1 MSASAFSHINTS
13 RCADVIHC
21 ISAAIHPDH
30 ATASQYIRRFFS
42 EKQFDR
48 IPKESSYEIF
58 RRSHSFSEWH
68 DHWAYR
74 LQPVHSL
81 RTGLEAQSF
90 TGESVIHNS
99 DLLRQKTHHGEKLV
113 IERISPEQSSRNNQY
128 AISSTR
134 FSSAALL
141 RKSRIRTALR
151 SEAKQGTGFPF
162 TVSFRLLQ
170 LSPKKNISRETRRN
184 SFQDSNGSGI
194 DGHDVPQ
201 NSRDF
206 LHFIFHSEFPLPWIP
221 RSPERGLLFKGFQIY
236 FTLNLL

>member
-151 SEAKQGTGFPF
+151 SEAKQRDRISLYRFIPASSAFPEEKYLSGNAQKF
-162 TVSFRLLQ
+162 FSRLKWIGNWWARRPSKFAWFFAFYLPFRIPAPVNPTLT
-170 LSPKKNISRETRRN
+170 RER
-184 SFQDSNGSGI
+184 I
-194 DGHDVPQ
+194 A
-201 NSRDF
+201 
-206 LHFIFHSEFPLPWIP
+206 L
-221 RSPERGLLFKGFQIY
+221 
-236 FTLNLL
+236 